1 MKMNV
6 ELIRP
11 NGFCHGVVTAIK
23 KVLNTIDTT
32 DGDIYVLGMIIHNE
46 IVVKELEKL
55 GVKTIDDKTK
65 TRLELLDQIESGTVI
80 FTAHGVSDEVRNKAK
95 EKGLNIVDASCK
107 DVTKTQV
114 IIKEH
119 LDNSYDVIYIG
130 KHAHPETEACVSI
143 HEKINLVTNLE
154 DVENLNISNQKII
167 ITNQTTLSILDIQPI
182 IDAITAKYPQV
193 VFINEICKATE
204 MRQRA
209 IINSSDADLIII
221 VGDKRSNNTQKLVD
235 LGNQQAKVET
245 VRISSLSELDLNLLK
260 GRQLIKVSAG
270 ASTPSMT
277 TRQVLDFIANFK
289 EEDRTTHIK
298 PQDVDGVLK
307 MYK

>member
-1 MKMNV
+1 MNA
-6 ELIRP
+6 ELIKP

-23 KVLNTIDTT
+23 KVLNTIETN

-80 FTAHGVSDEVRNKAK
+80 FTAHGVSDEVRVKAK
-95 EKGLNIVDASCK
+95 EKGLNVVDASCK
-107 DVTKTQV
+107 DVTKTQG
-114 IIKEH
+114 IIKQH
-119 LDNSYDVIYIG
+119 LEDGYDVIYIG
-130 KHAHPETEACVSI
+130 KNAHPETEACVSI
-143 HEKINLVTNLE
+143 DTRIKLVTNLA
-154 DVENLNISNQKII
+154 DVSKLKINNQKII

-182 IDAITAKYPQV
+182 IDAITEKYPNV

-209 IINSSDADLIII
+209 IINSTDADLIII

-245 VRISSLSELDLNLLK
+245 VRIASLSELDPNLLI
-260 GRQLIKVSAG
+260 GRKLVKISAG

-277 TRQVLDFIANFK
+277 TKQVLEFVSNFN
-289 EEDRTTHIK
+289 ENDLSTHVK
-298 PQDVDGVLK
+298 DPDVEGVLE